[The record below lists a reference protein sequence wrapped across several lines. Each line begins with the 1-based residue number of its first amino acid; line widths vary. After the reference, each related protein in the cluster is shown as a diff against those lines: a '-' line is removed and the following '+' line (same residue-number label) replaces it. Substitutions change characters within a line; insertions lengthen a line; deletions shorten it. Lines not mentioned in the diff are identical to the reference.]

1 MLATTLAADA
11 APPLER
17 PLHKGVRK
25 RRKKS
30 LTGRRLTAPT
40 GEPII
45 AESNCFLGASR
56 LPQPGTEGMTMSRRE
71 PSTSPPYAGPSSGPA
86 TTPASGSSDAG
97 GADVTGLLI
106 AWSEG
111 DSAALDALLPVVYA
125 ELRRQARR
133 ALRREAAGHTLQ
145 PTALVHEAYLKLVD
159 QRPDRWQGRAQ
170 FYGVAARCMR
180 QVLVDAARTRR
191 AAKRG
196 GGAHPIT
203 LGDVEG
209 LAAPVAGGEAVG
221 DDVLA
226 LDAALTRLT
235 ELDPDQARVVEL
247 RYFAG
252 LTLDDTA
259 ATLGISAATVSRE
272 WTVARRWLR
281 RELDRSRTPM
291 NRSREAAR

>member
-1 MLATTLAADA
+1 
-11 APPLER
+11 
-17 PLHKGVRK
+17 
-25 RRKKS
+25 
-30 LTGRRLTAPT
+30 
-40 GEPII
+40 
-45 AESNCFLGASR
+45 
-56 LPQPGTEGMTMSRRE
+56 MSRRE
-71 PSTSPPYAGPSSGPA
+71 PA
-86 TTPASGSSDAG
+86 TTPLHAEPMTGSAATPVSGGSDAG
-97 GADVTGLLI
+97 SADVTGLLI
-106 AWSEG
+106 AWCEG

-159 QRPDRWQGRAQ
+159 QRPTRWQGRAQ

-196 GGAHPIT
+196 GGARPIT
-203 LGDVEG
+203 LGDAEG
-209 LAAPVAGGEAVG
+209 IAASADAGEASC

-226 LDAALTRLT
+226 LDAALVRLA

-281 RELDRSRTPM
+281 RELER
-291 NRSREAAR
+291 NRAPVRRPRELAR

>member
-1 MLATTLAADA
+1 M
-11 APPLER
+11 P
-17 PLHKGVRK
+17 
-25 RRKKS
+25 
-30 LTGRRLTAPT
+30 
-40 GEPII
+40 
-45 AESNCFLGASR
+45 
-56 LPQPGTEGMTMSRRE
+56 MSPRE
-71 PSTSPPYAGPSSGPA
+71 PSTSSPHRGPA
-86 TTPASGSSDAG
+86 ADPAATPASAEST
-97 GADVTGLLI
+97 ADVTGLLV

-111 DSAALDALLPVVYA
+111 DGAALDALLPIVYA

-159 QRPDRWQGRAQ
+159 QRPSRWQGRSQ

-196 GGAHPIT
+196 GGARPST
-203 LGDVEG
+203 LGGAEA
-209 LAAPVAGGEAVG
+209 LAVATPAGGEAVG

-226 LDAALTRLT
+226 LDEALTRLAA
-235 ELDPDQARVVEL
+235 LDPDQARIVEL

-259 ATLGISAATVSRE
+259 ATLGISPATVSRE

-281 RELDRSRTPM
+281 REL
-291 NRSREAAR
+291 NR

>member
-1 MLATTLAADA
+1 M
-11 APPLER
+11 
-17 PLHKGVRK
+17 
-25 RRKKS
+25 
-30 LTGRRLTAPT
+30 
-40 GEPII
+40 
-45 AESNCFLGASR
+45 
-56 LPQPGTEGMTMSRRE
+56 TEGLSMSRRE
-71 PSTSPPYAGPSSGPA
+71 RSTSPPHAPPA
-86 TTPASGSSDAG
+86 ASPVSTPASGGSAAR

-111 DSAALDALLPVVYA
+111 DGAALDALLPVVYA

-159 QRPDRWQGRAQ
+159 QRPSRLQGRAH

-196 GGAHPIT
+196 GGGIPIT
-203 LGDVEG
+203 LGDDED
-209 LAAPVAGGEAVG
+209 LAASIVAPETVGE
-221 DDVLA
+221 DVLEV
-226 LDAALTRLT
+226 DAALTRLAA
-235 ELDPDQARVVEL
+235 LDPQQARLVEL

-259 ATLGISAATVSRE
+259 ATLGVSPATVSRE
-272 WTVARRWLR
+272 WMVARRWLQ
-281 RELDRSRTPM
+281 RELDRSRALA
-291 NRSREAAR
+291 RHSREAAR

>member
-1 MLATTLAADA
+1 
-11 APPLER
+11 
-17 PLHKGVRK
+17 
-25 RRKKS
+25 
-30 LTGRRLTAPT
+30 
-40 GEPII
+40 
-45 AESNCFLGASR
+45 
-56 LPQPGTEGMTMSRRE
+56 MSRRE
-71 PSTSPPYAGPSSGPA
+71 PSTSPHASLAASPVS
-86 TTPASGSSDAG
+86 TPASAGSTAH
-97 GADVTGLLI
+97 ATDVTGLLV

-111 DSAALDALLPVVYA
+111 DAAALDALLPVVYA

-159 QRPDRWQGRAQ
+159 QRPSRLHGRAQ

-180 QVLVDAARTRR
+180 QVLVEAARTRR

-203 LGDVEG
+203 LADAEE
-209 LAAPVAGGEAVG
+209 LAAPATAGEAVG
-221 DDVLA
+221 EDVLA
-226 LDAALTRLT
+226 LDAALTRLA

-259 ATLGISAATVSRE
+259 ATLGISPATVSRE

-281 RELDRSRTPM
+281 RELDR
-291 NRSREAAR
+291 NRAPLSVT

>member
-1 MLATTLAADA
+1 
-11 APPLER
+11 
-17 PLHKGVRK
+17 
-25 RRKKS
+25 
-30 LTGRRLTAPT
+30 
-40 GEPII
+40 
-45 AESNCFLGASR
+45 
-56 LPQPGTEGMTMSRRE
+56 MSRRE
-71 PSTSPPYAGPSSGPA
+71 PTTSPQHVAPA
-86 TTPASGSSDAG
+86 ASPVSTPASGGSATS
-97 GADVTGLLI
+97 ADVTGLLV

-159 QRPDRWQGRAQ
+159 QRPDRWQSRAQ
-170 FYGVAARCMR
+170 FFAVAARCMR

-196 GGAHPIT
+196 GGARPIT
-203 LGDVEG
+203 LSDG
-209 LAAPVAGGEAVG
+209 LAGAPAAGGEAIG

-226 LDAALTRLT
+226 LDAALTRLAA
-235 ELDPDQARVVEL
+235 LDPEQARLVEL

-259 ATLGISAATVSRE
+259 ATLGVSPATVSRE

-281 RELDRSRTPM
+281 RELIRS
-291 NRSREAAR
+291 AQ

>member
-1 MLATTLAADA
+1 M
-11 APPLER
+11 
-17 PLHKGVRK
+17 
-25 RRKKS
+25 
-30 LTGRRLTAPT
+30 
-40 GEPII
+40 
-45 AESNCFLGASR
+45 
-56 LPQPGTEGMTMSRRE
+56 EGMPMSRHE
-71 PSTSPPYAGPSSGPA
+71 PSTSAPHVEPIPDPA
-86 TTPASGSSDAG
+86 STPASGDST
-97 GADVTGLLI
+97 ADVTGLLI
-106 AWSEG
+106 AWSQG
-111 DSAALDALLPVVYA
+111 DAAALDALLPVVYA

-159 QRPDRWQGRAQ
+159 QRPSRWQGRTQ

-203 LGDVEG
+203 LVDAEQ
-209 LAAPVAGGEAVG
+209 LAVASTPGGEAVG
-221 DDVLA
+221 DEVLA
-226 LDAALTRLT
+226 LDEALTRLAA
-235 ELDPDQARVVEL
+235 LDPEQARLVEL

-259 ATLGISAATVSRE
+259 AALGVSPATVSRE

-281 RELDRSRTPM
+281 RELDRSGVPAR
-291 NRSREAAR
+291 RSREAAG

>member
-1 MLATTLAADA
+1 
-11 APPLER
+11 
-17 PLHKGVRK
+17 
-25 RRKKS
+25 
-30 LTGRRLTAPT
+30 
-40 GEPII
+40 
-45 AESNCFLGASR
+45 
-56 LPQPGTEGMTMSRRE
+56 MSPRE
-71 PSTSPPYAGPSSGPA
+71 PSTSPPHAEPSVGSA
-86 TTPASGSSDAG
+86 ATPASSGSD
-97 GADVTGLLI
+97 ADVTGLLI

-111 DSAALDALLPVVYA
+111 DAAALDALLPVVYA

-159 QRPDRWQGRAQ
+159 KRPDRWQGRAQ
-170 FYGVAARCMR
+170 FFGVAARCMR
-180 QVLVDAARTRR
+180 EVLVDAARTRR

-196 GGAHPIT
+196 GGARPIT
-203 LGDVEG
+203 LGDADG
-209 LAAPVAGGEAVG
+209 LAATPAAEGEAAG

-226 LDAALTRLT
+226 LDAALTRLAA
-235 ELDPDQARVVEL
+235 LDPDQARVVEL

-259 ATLGISAATVSRE
+259 ATLGISPATVSRE

>member
-1 MLATTLAADA
+1 MS
-11 APPLER
+11 PRER
-17 PLHKGVRK
+17 
-25 RRKKS
+25 
-30 LTGRRLTAPT
+30 
-40 GEPII
+40 
-45 AESNCFLGASR
+45 
-56 LPQPGTEGMTMSRRE
+56 
-71 PSTSPPYAGPSSGPA
+71 STSRPQAEPA
-86 TTPASGSSDAG
+86 AHPAAKPASDSSAVSG
-97 GADVTGLLI
+97 TDVTGLLI

-111 DSAALDALLPVVYA
+111 DSTALDALFPVVYA

-159 QRPDRWQGRAQ
+159 QRPSRWQGRAQ

-196 GGAHPIT
+196 GGAQQIA
-203 LGDVEG
+203 LGEAEQ
-209 LAAPVAGGEAVG
+209 LAATSATGGEAVG
-221 DDVLA
+221 EDVLA
-226 LDAALTRLT
+226 LDGALTRLAA
-235 ELDPDQARVVEL
+235 LDPEQARLVEL

-259 ATLGISAATVSRE
+259 ATLGVSAATVSRE

-281 RELDRSRTPM
+281 RELVR
-291 NRSREAAR
+291 NAV

>member
-1 MLATTLAADA
+1 MTA
-11 APPLER
+11 R
-17 PLHKGVRK
+17 
-25 RRKKS
+25 
-30 LTGRRLTAPT
+30 TGH
-40 GEPII
+40 PII
-45 AESNCFLGASR
+45 AQQLFLVASAFHR
-56 LPQPGTEGMTMSRRE
+56 AEAEGMSMSRRKPAIATARAE
-71 PSTSPPYAGPSSGPA
+71 PIAGPVA
-86 TTPASGSSDAG
+86 TPVSAGSAVE
-97 GADVTGLLI
+97 GADVTALLI

-111 DSAALDALLPVVYA
+111 DGAALDTLLPVVYA

-159 QRPDRWQGRAQ
+159 QRPGRWHGRAQ

-196 GGAHPIT
+196 GGAQPIT
-203 LGDVEG
+203 LSDADGTPASE
-209 LAAPVAGGEAVG
+209 GEAAG

-226 LDAALTRLT
+226 LDAALARLAA
-235 ELDPDQARVVEL
+235 LDPDQARLVEL

-259 ATLGISAATVSRE
+259 ATLGVSSATVSRE
-272 WTVARRWLR
+272 WRVARRWLR
-281 RELDRSRTPM
+281 RELTRS
-291 NRSREAAR
+291 AK